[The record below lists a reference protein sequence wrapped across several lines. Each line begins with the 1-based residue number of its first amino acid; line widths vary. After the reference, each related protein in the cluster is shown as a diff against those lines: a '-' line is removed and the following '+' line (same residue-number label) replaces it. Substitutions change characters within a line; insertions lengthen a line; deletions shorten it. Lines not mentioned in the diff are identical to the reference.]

1 MKIKSTTGPKE
12 LTYAVVTQVM
22 LDLDDIYKFYEVS
35 PSWAFKEFLKKN
47 KKFINKLLYFFDKDN
62 AWGQTLLDACNMYDL
77 PSEVRYKIKKISEV
91 FYEKT

>member
-47 KKFINKLLYFFDKDN
+47 NGPGMAKLCPEISKKFTSF
-62 AWGQTLLDACNMYDL
+62 
-77 PSEVRYKIKKISEV
+77 
-91 FYEKT
+91 